1 MKQIPCVFSIILMTV
16 PTVYDEDDAWIDG
29 IKFRWED
36 SFNFVNFETE
46 DHDQVIE
53 ADNRLG

>member
-1 MKQIPCVFSIILMTV
+1 MTV
-16 PTVYDEDDAWIDG
+16 PTVYDKDDAWFDG

-46 DHDQVIE
+46 DHDKVIE

>member
-1 MKQIPCVFSIILMTV
+1 MSV

-46 DHDQVIE
+46 DHDKVIE